1 MLIFSQFKRM
11 LDIIELYLRMK
22 GISYEKLTGSVKNK
36 IEYQL
41 FKDLTMMADRTNRRK
56 TISGFSY
63 LPPVQEVSVST

>member
-1 MLIFSQFKRM
+1 VLKI
-11 LDIIELYLRMK
+11 
-22 GISYEKLTGSVKNK
+22 K